1 MFVLSLFV
9 NTYIENYSQLNVFTG
24 NALPPSTTF
33 SNPNYGSWM
42 NNINF
47 HLFSPSLKVPP
58 WESMMVAVKKIA
70 GGTVYLVVII
80 S

>member
-1 MFVLSLFV
+1 MEEVIKTL
-9 NTYIENYSQLNVFTG
+9 VFTG

-33 SNPNYGSWM
+33 SNQNYGSWM

-70 GGTVYLVVII
+70 GRTVYIVIVII